1 MLYELG
7 TLLKNDITL
16 SVQGNLFQVCISLVS
31 FVIYDL
37 LMIDIFFQ
45 GILTLF

>member
-16 SVQGNLFQVCISLVS
+16 SVQGNLFQVCIPLVS

-37 LMIDIFFQ
+37 LMIDTFF
-45 GILTLF
+45 